1 MKCFVQKLQRHCH
14 KFEHSIGDD
23 INDLPAMELAGYVGY
38 PADSS
43 DDVKLIAD
51 YVSPIS
57 GGYGAV
63 QDVVEHLLRKEGR
76 WSEAISLMYGI
87 GN

>member
-1 MKCFVQKLQRHCH
+1 M
-14 KFEHSIGDD
+14 
-23 INDLPAMELAGYVGY
+23 ALAGYVGC
-38 PADSS
+38 PADSG
-43 DDVKLIAD
+43 DEVKSIAD

-63 QDVVEHLLRKEGR
+63 LDIVEHLLRKEGR
-76 WSEAISLMYGI
+76 WSEANSLIHDI

>member
-1 MKCFVQKLQRHCH
+1 
-14 KFEHSIGDD
+14 
-23 INDLPAMELAGYVGY
+23 MELAGYVGY
-38 PADSS
+38 LADSS

-51 YVSPIS
+51 YVSSIS

-63 QDVVEHLLRKEGR
+63 RDVVEHLLGKGGR

>member
-1 MKCFVQKLQRHCH
+1 MSAADFGPLNTWN
-14 KFEHSIGDD
+14 D
-23 INDLPAMELAGYVGY
+23 INDLPAMELAGYVGC

-43 DDVKLIAD
+43 DDVKSIAD

-57 GGYGAV
+57 GGHGAV
-63 QDVVEHLLRKEGR
+63 RDVVEHLLRKEGR
-76 WSEAISLMYGI
+76 WSEALSLMYGI

>member
-23 INDLPAMELAGYVGY
+23 INDLPAMELAGYVRC

-43 DDVKLIAD
+43 DDVKSIAD
-51 YVSPIS
+51 YVSLIS
-57 GGYGAV
+57 GGHGAV
-63 QDVVEHLLRKEGR
+63 RDVVEHLLGKGGR

-87 GN
+87 VN

>member
-1 MKCFVQKLQRHCH
+1 
-14 KFEHSIGDD
+14 
-23 INDLPAMELAGYVGY
+23 MELAGYVGC

-43 DDVKLIAD
+43 DDVKSIAD

-57 GGYGAV
+57 GDHGAV
-63 QDVVEHLLRKEGR
+63 RDVVEHLLRKEGR

>member
-1 MKCFVQKLQRHCH
+1 
-14 KFEHSIGDD
+14 
-23 INDLPAMELAGYVGY
+23 MELAGYVGC

-43 DDVKLIAD
+43 DDVKSIAD